1 MPFNYKPDFTNTEP
15 PVKFGPQ
22 PTWYKEGAIVAMDPF
37 GHEVP
42 TIYKDL
48 MAGDEG
54 LDIRP
59 TISITRAKLS
69 LLEMELAVKDGRLK
83 PDGKVVLNEKGEIQ
97 VTKVAVDPVWYLP
110 GVAARFGVDES
121 TLRRSL
127 FEYTGGM
134 YPELITRSDIKVFC
148 KMMPWEKHARTD
160 SLKCH
165 RLAV

>member
-15 PVKFGPQ
+15 PVHFGPQ
-22 PTWYKEGAIVAMDPF
+22 PAWFKTGAIVAMDPF

-42 TIYKDL
+42 VIYKSL
-48 MAGDEG
+48 MSGDTG

-69 LLEMELAVKDGRLK
+69 LLEMEIAVKEGRLK
-83 PDGKVVLNEKGEIQ
+83 PDGKVVLNNKGEMQ

-110 GVAARFGVDES
+110 GVAARFGVEES

-134 YPELITRSDIKVFC
+134 YPELITRSDMKVFC
-148 KMMPWEKHARTD
+148 E
-160 SLKCH
+160 
-165 RLAV
+165 